1 MRASLY
7 HYDFTRV
14 SSAWARRIPGAE
26 LLPPNCSLAAAAP
39 GCARYWRRE
48 RVREYFPAVD
58 LATLREQVIKP
69 QGWPVARAARRPDAC
84 DAEARAAPRL
94 LCRLVGAVRRSP
106 WSARLRTFVGFD
118 VRGYFVD
125 GPLITIVAV
134 ISAAAMAP
142 ALVSRAFARA
152 PVGIDPH
159 P

>member
-1 MRASLY
+1 MLRGAAATHLRR
-7 HYDFTRV
+7 HIITQR
-14 SSAWARRIPGAE
+14 RRIATPEAIRAVAVDPSG
-26 LLPPNCSLAAAAP
+26 SLTP
-39 GCARYWRRE
+39 R
-48 RVREYFPAVD
+48 AVD

-152 PVGIDPH
+152 PVGIDSQ
-159 P
+159 